1 MGQKETKVISL
12 SEAIE
17 LAKNQSTDAMIVR
30 NRFQA
35 AYWQYRNFKA
45 DLLPNIMLKGT
56 LPSFNR
62 TLSSYLKEDGSQTFI
77 SNNSL
82 SEQLSL
88 SISQNIPLTGG
99 LYLPSIRI
107 RESRSIRRRKKDHL
121 YEYSHQYLFKST
133 PDLFSSVKMG

>member
-1 MGQKETKVISL
+1 MKTIWTVLFGFLCLSSMGQKETKVISL

-17 LAKNQSTDAMIVR
+17 LAKSQSTDAMIVR

-45 DLLPNIMLKGT
+45 DLLPNITLKGT
-56 LPSFNR
+56 FPSFNR
-62 TLSSYLKEDGSQTFI
+62 TLSSYLKEDGSHTFI

-99 LYLPSIRI
+99 RI
-107 RESRSIRRRKKDHL
+107 SLQSELERVD
-121 YEYSHQYLFKST
+121 
-133 PDLFSSVKMG
+133 